1 MTMSNIP
8 FPKVLRIEPASQ
20 CNLACSHCPTGTVD
34 MGRGVMS
41 EPIFNLI
48 LNELKNNIDSIEIVV
63 LYHGGEPLLN
73 SLFYEMV
80 AKVKSIKPSI
90 FIKSVTNGM
99 ALNKSNAIR
108 LVKSGIDAIEVSLDG
123 TSAEESM
130 SIRKN
135 SNTEKIVSNVKQLI
149 RLRSEMGSRTPKI
162 SLATTQ
168 FIKSKDESFP
178 LQQALPPKWLS
189 DEFGNVLDFKA
200 TYAVRWPHM
209 NVFEYDLVTSPLKE
223 EFKNCDHVINTI
235 TIRSD
240 GDVVPCCY
248 DLTSKLVM
256 GNIEHQSL
264 RSIWDGESYRRL
276 RESLD
281 KGNLF
286 SICRTCAVVTPPVY
300 LIPRQK
306 LVDIPVIQTYTS

>member
-1 MTMSNIP
+1 
-8 FPKVLRIEPASQ
+8 
-20 CNLACSHCPTGTVD
+20 
-34 MGRGVMS
+34 
-41 EPIFNLI
+41 
-48 LNELKNNIDSIEIVV
+48 
-63 LYHGGEPLLN
+63 
-73 SLFYEMV
+73 
-80 AKVKSIKPSI
+80 
-90 FIKSVTNGM
+90 M

-123 TSAEESM
+123 SSAKESM
-130 SIRKN
+130 RIRKN
-135 SNTEKIVSNVKQLI
+135 SNTEKIVSNIKQLI
-149 RLRSEMGSRTPKI
+149 RLRSEIGSKTPKI

-168 FIKSKDESFP
+168 FIKSKDDSFP

-189 DEFGNVLDFKA
+189 DEFCNVLDFKA

-209 NVFEYDLVTSPLKE
+209 NVFEYDLVTSTLKE

-264 RSIWDGESYRRL
+264 RSIWEGESYRRL

-281 KGNLF
+281 KGNLY

-300 LIPRQK
+300 LFPRQK
-306 LVDIPVIQTYTS
+306 LVDIPIIQTPTT